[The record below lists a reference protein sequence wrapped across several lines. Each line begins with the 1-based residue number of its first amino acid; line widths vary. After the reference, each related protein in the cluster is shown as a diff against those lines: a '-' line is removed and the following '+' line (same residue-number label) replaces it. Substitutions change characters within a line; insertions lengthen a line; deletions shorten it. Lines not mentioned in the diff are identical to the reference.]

1 MRVALDL
8 RGLNYRS
15 FTGINNYTLRLL
27 KHLPINTGGVAI
39 EYTCLGLTFEA
50 RTHLCALLPHYKDAK
65 FLSMA
70 QYYRSPL
77 HRHGT
82 LSSALSV
89 LAQRRTS
96 FNKSCRQ
103 FDYLLLPQPKAIQV
117 HPNTCLITI
126 FHDLFGV
133 RHPEFLSPRH
143 RLVENLGIYKRL
155 ARASHR
161 CLVNSYATGYDLERY
176 AGVAAEKITLNYPA
190 DLHPDLPDDLPELHS
205 KPYFLALSAIEPR
218 KNWLNLIAAYQI
230 FAKDHPDTDLVLL
243 GHPVSAKYLREVRT
257 AIAKHPNIE
266 LHLEVDE
273 LTKARYLRHAKA
285 LLYPSFYE
293 GFGFPILEAHRYGVP
308 VVTSRVSSMPE
319 IAGAGATYVN
329 PLRTAEITAAL
340 TILHLDTAY
349 TNRLGAQA
357 SENYRRFSW
366 SEFARVLDAT
376 LQSRPTN

>member
-27 KHLPINTGGVAI
+27 KHLPVRSGQVAI
-39 EYTCLGLTFEA
+39 EYTCLGLTAEA
-50 RTHLCALLPHYKDAK
+50 RSHLCTLLPRYKDAE

-70 QYYRSPL
+70 QYYHSPL

-96 FNKSCRQ
+96 FSKAYEY
-103 FDYLLLPQPKAIQV
+103 FDYLLLPQPKAIQL
-117 HPNTCLITI
+117 HPKTRLVTV

-133 RHPEFLSPRH
+133 RHPEFMSPRH

-155 ARASHR
+155 GEASYR
-161 CLVNSYATGYDLERY
+161 CLVNSYATGCDLEKY
-176 AGVAAEKITLNYPA
+176 AGVDAEKITLNYPA
-190 DLHPDLPDDLPELHS
+190 DLNPDLPDDLPRLHPR
-205 KPYFLALSAIEPR
+205 PYFLAVSAIEPR
-218 KNWLNLIAAYQI
+218 KNWLNLIAAYQT
-230 FAKDHPDTDLVLL
+230 FAVDNSGTDLILL
-243 GHPVSAKYLREVRT
+243 GHPVSAKYLHEVRT
-257 AIAKHPNIE
+257 AIASHPNIY
-266 LHLEVDE
+266 LYLEVNE

-329 PLRTAEITAAL
+329 PFRVEEITAAL
-340 TILHLDTAY
+340 NILTDDEKYHHSLQGNA
-349 TNRLGAQA
+349 RR
-357 SENYRRFSW
+357 NYICFGWGNFEVGLS
-366 SEFARVLDAT
+366 ST
-376 LQSRPTN
+376 LTER

>member
-27 KHLPINTGGVAI
+27 KHLPVRSGGVAI
-39 EYTCLGLTFEA
+39 EYTCLGLTSEA
-50 RTHLCALLPHYKDAK
+50 RTHLCTLLPRYKDAN

-96 FNKSCRQ
+96 FNEACEH
-103 FDYLLLPQPKAIQV
+103 FDYLLLPQPKAIQL
-117 HPNTCLITI
+117 HPKTRLVTV

-155 ARASHR
+155 GEASYR
-161 CLVNSYATGYDLERY
+161 CLVNSYATGYDLEKH
-176 AGVAAEKITLNYPA
+176 AGVDAEKITLNYPA
-190 DLHPDLPDDLPELHS
+190 DLNPDLPDDLPRLHPR
-205 KPYFLALSAIEPR
+205 PYFLAVSAIEPR
-218 KNWLNLIAAYQI
+218 KNWLNLIAAYQT
-230 FAKDHPDTDLVLL
+230 FAADNPGTDLVLL
-243 GHPVSAKYLREVRT
+243 GHPVSAKYLREVRA
-257 AIAKHPNIE
+257 AIAKYPNIH

-273 LTKARYLRHAKA
+273 FTKARYLRHATA

-308 VVTSRVSSMPE
+308 VVTSRISSMPE

-329 PLRTAEITAAL
+329 PFRVEEITAAL
-340 TILHLDTAY
+340 NILTDDEKYHHLLQGNA
-349 TNRLGAQA
+349 RR
-357 SENYRRFSW
+357 NYICFGW
-366 SEFARVLDAT
+366 GNFAAGLTST
-376 LQSRPTN
+376 LTER